1 MKICLILVSLTLA
14 ISCAK
19 KIDHG
24 TETNKLPPKVEIQ
37 AQEEP
42 MITTALCKDVF
53 MCPQQ
58 CRFNHPYKDEQE
70 INDEYAAKGLLGS
83 EDNLKA
89 LSDNQ
94 TILEQYNAC
103 LLLPANQTSNGLR

>member
-1 MKICLILVSLTLA
+1 M
-14 ISCAK
+14 
-19 KIDHG
+19 
-24 TETNKLPPKVEIQ
+24 EIQ

-42 MITTALCKDVF
+42 TVTTALCKDVF

-58 CRFNHPYKDEQE
+58 CKFNHPYKEEQE

-89 LSDNQ
+89 LSENQ
-94 TILEQYNAC
+94 ALIEEYKAC
-103 LLLPANQTSNGLR
+103 LLLPANQTSDGHR